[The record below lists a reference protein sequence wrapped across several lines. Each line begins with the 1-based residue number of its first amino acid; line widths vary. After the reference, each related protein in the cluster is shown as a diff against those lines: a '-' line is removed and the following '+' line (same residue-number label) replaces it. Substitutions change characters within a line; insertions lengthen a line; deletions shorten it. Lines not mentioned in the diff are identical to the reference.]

1 MPFDALY
8 CARLAPE
15 LKKYVGSRVDK
26 IFRPE
31 AVELDFLIYTPERE
45 KKFLIISASMSSPRV
60 SVFSGER
67 EHPSDPDAF
76 IMLMRKHLVGA
87 RITDVFAVENERI
100 ICFDFDSADE
110 MGYIQKKRIYAE
122 IMGKHSNIIL
132 CNGEDVVVSALY
144 QSDITSPTR
153 RIMAGL
159 KYEEPPKQ
167 QKMSP
172 VVVTERDFCA
182 LLEENGDKLCHK
194 VILENFLSFS
204 PLVAREVV
212 YRSCGTVDAVCK
224 NSDKKELYR
233 HFTDM
238 LNCVPTPTVIF
249 DGEGKAVEISFTDIM
264 QYGDMPKEHPETL
277 SCALNLYYEE
287 KSRAERIAARSRDLT
302 KTVKN
307 IHSRLEKKLAAQRN
321 DLFECD
327 SKEEC
332 RRAGDAIIGSIYM
345 LKQGME
351 SASLPDYENGG
362 TVMVK
367 LDKRLSP
374 SKNAERYYKKYAK
387 MKRAEAALKDQI
399 AQTEKEILYIES
411 VFDIIS
417 RLVTADD
424 FEEVKDEL
432 ASAGYL
438 KGRRNK
444 GAKKQK
450 TKPMKFVTAGGFVVK
465 VGKNNIQNDFITF
478 SADKNDYW
486 FHVKNIPG
494 SHTVLYTDGLTPS
507 DDDLTEAATI
517 AAKHSK
523 AVVGSVVSV
532 DYTLVRYVKKPPH
545 SKPGYVTYDK
555 YKTAFIKL

>member
-8 CARLAPE
+8 CSRLAPE

-31 AVELDFLIYTPERE
+31 AVELDMLIYTPMRE

-67 EHPSDPDAF
+67 EHPSDPDSF

-87 RITDVFAVENERI
+87 RITDVFAVENERVI
-100 ICFDFDSADE
+100 VFDFDSADE

-132 CNGEDVVVSALY
+132 CDSEDVVISALY

-167 QKMSP
+167 QKRSP
-172 VVVTERDFCA
+172 KGLTE
-182 LLEENGDKLCHK
+182 EEFAFVLDENADRLCHK
-194 VILENFLSFS
+194 VILDNFLSFS
-204 PLVAREVV
+204 PLVAKEVV
-212 YRSCGTVDAVCK
+212 CRAFGNTDVVCK
-224 NSDKKELYR
+224 DADKSKL
-233 HFTDM
+233 FSSF
-238 LNCVPTPTVIF
+238 CSIF
-249 DGEGKAVEISFTDIM
+249 ECESKPCIVYDGEGKALEISFVDLF
-264 QYGDMPKEHPETL
+264 QYDGMKKEYPESL
-277 SCALNLYYEE
+277 SEALNIYYEE
-287 KSRAERIAARSRDLT
+287 KSKTERIAARSRDLT

-307 IHSRLEKKLAAQRN
+307 VLSRLEKKLEAQKH
-321 DLFECD
+321 DLFECAE
-327 SKEEC
+327 KEEC

-351 SASLPDYENGG
+351 TAELADYENGG
-362 TVMVK
+362 FIKVK

-387 MKRAEAALKDQI
+387 MKRAEAALIEQI
-399 AQTEKEILYIES
+399 SQTEKELEYMES
-411 VFDIIS
+411 VSDLIS
-417 RLVTADD
+417 RLSSAED
-424 FEEVKDEL
+424 FEEMKDEL
-432 ASAGYL
+432 SSAGYL

-450 TKPMKFVTAGGFVVK
+450 TKPLKFVTAGGFVVK
-465 VGKNNIQNDFITF
+465 VGKNNVQNDFLTF
-478 SADKNDYW
+478 GADKNDYW

-494 SHTVLYTDGLTPS
+494 SHTVLYTEGMNPS
-507 DDDLTEAATI
+507 DEDLTEAATI

-523 AVVGSVVSV
+523 ATEGSVVSV
-532 DYTLVRYVKKPPH
+532 DYTLARYVKKPPH

-555 YKTAFIKL
+555 YKTAYIKL

>member
-8 CARLAPE
+8 CAHLAPE
-15 LKKYVGSRVDK
+15 LKKYSGSRVDK

-31 AVELDFLIYTPERE
+31 AVELDMLIYTPQRE

-76 IMLMRKHLVGA
+76 IMLIRKHLVGA

-100 ICFDFDSADE
+100 IVFDFDSADE

-132 CNGEDVVVSALY
+132 CDGEDRVISALY

-167 QKMSP
+167 QKRSP
-172 VVVTERDFCA
+172 KGITKDEFISV
-182 LLEENGDKLCHK
+182 LEENRDRLCHK
-194 VILENFLSFS
+194 VILDSFLSFS
-204 PLVAREVV
+204 PLIAREVV
-212 YRSCGTVDAVCK
+212 YRAFGNTDVICADA
-224 NSDKKELYR
+224 DKEKLYES
-233 HFTDM
+233 FIDV
-238 LNCVPTPTVIF
+238 LSSESKPCIVY
-249 DGEGKAVEISFTDIM
+249 DGEGKAFDISFLDIK
-264 QYGDMPKEHPETL
+264 QYGNVHKEYFDTL
-277 SCALNLYYEE
+277 SDALNVYYED
-287 KSRAERIAARSRDLT
+287 KSKTERIAARSRDLT

-307 IHSRLEKKLAAQRN
+307 ILSRLEKKLEAQRN
-321 DLFECD
+321 DLLDCKE
-327 SKEEC
+327 KEEC

-351 SASLPDYENGG
+351 KAELADYENGG
-362 TVMVK
+362 FITVK

-387 MKRAEAALKDQI
+387 MKRAEAALSEQI
-399 AQTEKEILYIES
+399 SQTEKEIAYIES
-411 VFDIIS
+411 VSDLIS
-417 RLVTADD
+417 RLSTAED
-424 FEEVKDEL
+424 FEEMKDEL
-432 ASAGYL
+432 SGAGYIKGL
-438 KGRRNK
+438 KKK
-444 GAKKQK
+444 GLKKQK
-450 TKPMKFVTAGGFVVK
+450 TKPLKFTTKGGFVVK
-465 VGKNNIQNDFITF
+465 VGKNNVQNDALTF
-478 SADKNDYW
+478 GADKNDYW

-494 SHTVLYTDGLTPS
+494 SHTILYTEGMTPT
-507 DDDLTEAATI
+507 DEDLTEAAEI

-523 AVVGSVVSV
+523 ATAGSVVSV
-532 DYTLVRYVKKPPH
+532 DYTFARYVKKPPH
-545 SKPGYVTYDK
+545 SKPGYVTYYK
-555 YKTAFIKL
+555 YKTAYIKL

>member
-15 LKKYVGSRVDK
+15 LKKLVGSRVDK

-31 AVELDFLIYTPERE
+31 AVELDMLIYTPDRE
-45 KKFLIISASMSSPRV
+45 KCFLIISASMSSPRI

-67 EHPSDPDAF
+67 EHPNEPDSF
-76 IMLMRKHLVGA
+76 IMLMRKHLIGA

-132 CNGEDVVVSALY
+132 CNGEDTVISALY

-153 RIMAGL
+153 RIMSGL

-167 QKMSP
+167 QKISP
-172 VVVTERDFCA
+172 YNVTEGEF
-182 LLEENGDKLCHK
+182 LNIISENSGKQCHK
-194 VILENFLSFS
+194 TILDSFLSFS
-204 PLVAREVV
+204 PLVAKEVV
-212 YRSCGTVDAVCK
+212 FRAFGNIELTCGEVNGKKLYESFLELLSCKPRPCIVYGRD
-224 NSDKKELYR
+224 
-233 HFTDM
+233 
-238 LNCVPTPTVIF
+238 
-249 DGEGKAVEISFTDIM
+249 GKAVDFSFTHLS
-264 QYGDMPKEHPETL
+264 QFESYKLVYPETL
-277 SCALNLYYEE
+277 SDALNLYYEE
-287 KSRAERIAARSRDLT
+287 KSKAERIASRSKDLT
-302 KTVKN
+302 KTVRN
-307 IHSRLEKKLAAQRN
+307 IASRLEKKLEAQKR
-321 DLFECD
+321 DLFECG

-332 RRAGDAIIGSIYM
+332 RRCGDAIIGSIYM

-351 SASLPDYENGG
+351 IAELADYENGG
-362 TVMVK
+362 VIRVK

-387 MKRAEAALKDQI
+387 LKRAEAALTEQI
-399 AQTEKEILYIES
+399 AQTEKEIAYIDS
-411 VFDIIS
+411 VSDLIS
-417 RLVTADD
+417 RLATIDD
-424 FEEVKDEL
+424 FEEMKDEL
-432 ASAGYL
+432 ASSGYL

-450 TKPMKFVTAGGFVVK
+450 IKPLQYKTSGGFIVK
-465 VGKNNIQNDFITF
+465 VGKNNVQNDALTF
-478 SADKNDYW
+478 GADKNDYW
-486 FHVKNIPG
+486 FHVKNMPG
-494 SHTVLYTDGLTPS
+494 SHTILYTDGLTPS
-507 DDDLTEAATI
+507 DEDLTEAATI

-523 AVVGSVVSV
+523 ASDGAVVSV
-532 DYTLVRYVKKPPH
+532 DYTLARYVKKPPH

-555 YKTAFIKL
+555 YKTAYIKL

>member
-8 CARLAPE
+8 CSRLAPE

-31 AVELDFLIYTPERE
+31 AVELDMLIYTPMRE

-67 EHPSDPDAF
+67 EHPSDPDSF
-76 IMLMRKHLVGA
+76 IMLVRKHLVGA
-87 RITDVFAVENERI
+87 RITDVFAVENERVI
-100 ICFDFDSADE
+100 VFDFDSADE

-132 CNGEDVVVSALY
+132 CDGEDVVISALY

-167 QKMSP
+167 QKRSP
-172 VVVTERDFCA
+172 KGLTE
-182 LLEENGDKLCHK
+182 EEFASVLDENSDRLCHK
-194 VILENFLSFS
+194 VILDNFLSFS
-204 PLVAREVV
+204 PLVAKEVV
-212 YRSCGTVDAVCK
+212 CRALGNTDVVCRDA
-224 NSDKKELYR
+224 DKSKL
-233 HFTDM
+233 FSSF
-238 LNCVPTPTVIF
+238 CSIF
-249 DGEGKAVEISFTDIM
+249 ECESKPCIVYDGEGKALEISFVDLL
-264 QYGDMPKEHPETL
+264 QYEGMKKEYPESL
-277 SCALNLYYEE
+277 SEALNVYYEE
-287 KSRAERIAARSRDLT
+287 KSKTERIAARSRDLT

-307 IHSRLEKKLAAQRN
+307 LLSRLEKKLEAQKH
-321 DLFECD
+321 DLFECAE
-327 SKEEC
+327 KEEC

-351 SASLPDYENGG
+351 SAELADYENGG
-362 TVMVK
+362 FIKVK

-387 MKRAEAALKDQI
+387 MKRAEAALIEQI
-399 AQTEKEILYIES
+399 AQTEKELEYMES
-411 VFDIIS
+411 VSDLIS
-417 RLVTADD
+417 RLVTAED
-424 FEEVKDEL
+424 FEEMKDEL

-450 TKPMKFVTAGGFVVK
+450 TKPLKFVTAGGFVVK
-465 VGKNNIQNDFITF
+465 VGKNNVQNDALTF
-478 SADKNDYW
+478 GADKNDYW

-494 SHTVLYTDGLTPS
+494 SHTVLYTEGMNPS
-507 DDDLTEAATI
+507 DEDLTEAATI

-523 AVVGSVVSV
+523 ATEGSVVSV
-532 DYTLVRYVKKPPH
+532 DYTLARYVKKPPH

-555 YKTAFIKL
+555 YKTAYIKL

>member
-8 CARLAPE
+8 CSRLAPE

-31 AVELDFLIYTPERE
+31 AVELDMLIYTPMRE

-67 EHPSDPDAF
+67 EHPSDPDSF

-87 RITDVFAVENERI
+87 RITDVFAVENERVI
-100 ICFDFDSADE
+100 VFDFDSADE

-132 CNGEDVVVSALY
+132 CDGEDVVISALY

-167 QKMSP
+167 QKRSP
-172 VVVTERDFCA
+172 KGLTE
-182 LLEENGDKLCHK
+182 EEFASVLDENADRLCHK
-194 VILENFLSFS
+194 VILDNFLSFS
-204 PLVAREVV
+204 PLVAKEVV
-212 YRSCGTVDAVCK
+212 CRAFGNTDVICRDAEKSKLFSSFC
-224 NSDKKELYR
+224 S
-233 HFTDM
+233 
-238 LNCVPTPTVIF
+238 IF
-249 DGEGKAVEISFTDIM
+249 ECESKPCIVYDGEGKALEISFVDLF
-264 QYGDMPKEHPETL
+264 QYDGMKKEYPESL
-277 SCALNLYYEE
+277 SEALNIYYEE
-287 KSRAERIAARSRDLT
+287 KSKAERIAARSRDLT

-307 IHSRLEKKLAAQRN
+307 LLSRLEKKLEAQKH
-321 DLFECD
+321 DLFECAE
-327 SKEEC
+327 KEEC

-351 SASLPDYENGG
+351 TAELADYENGG
-362 TVMVK
+362 FIKVK

-387 MKRAEAALKDQI
+387 MKRAEAALIEQI
-399 AQTEKEILYIES
+399 AQTEKELEYMES
-411 VFDIIS
+411 VSDLIS
-417 RLVTADD
+417 RLVTAED
-424 FEEVKDEL
+424 FEEMKDEL
-432 ASAGYL
+432 ASSGYL

-450 TKPMKFVTAGGFVVK
+450 TKPLKFVTAGGFVVK
-465 VGKNNIQNDFITF
+465 VGKNNVQNDALTF
-478 SADKNDYW
+478 GADKNDYW

-494 SHTVLYTDGLTPS
+494 SHTVLYTEGMNPS
-507 DDDLTEAATI
+507 DEDLTEAATI

-523 AVVGSVVSV
+523 ATEGSVVSV
-532 DYTLVRYVKKPPH
+532 DYTLARYVKKPPH
-545 SKPGYVTYDK
+545 SKPGYATYDK
-555 YKTAFIKL
+555 YKTAYIKL

>member
-8 CARLAPE
+8 CSRLAPE
-15 LKKYVGSRVDK
+15 LKAYVGSRVDK

-31 AVELDFLIYTPERE
+31 AVELDMLIYTPARE

-67 EHPSDPDAF
+67 EHPSDPDSF

-100 ICFDFDSADE
+100 IVFDLDSADE

-132 CNGEDVVVSALY
+132 CDGEDRVISALY

-167 QKMSP
+167 QKRSP
-172 VVVTERDFCA
+172 KGITE
-182 LLEENGDKLCHK
+182 EEFTSVLKENPDKLCHK
-194 VILENFLSFS
+194 VILDNFLSFS
-204 PLVAREVV
+204 PLIAREIV
-212 YRSCGTVDAVCK
+212 YKAFGNTDVISADA
-224 NSDKKELYR
+224 DIKKLYES
-233 HFTDM
+233 FIAI
-238 LNCVPTPTVIF
+238 LECPATPCIVYDI
-249 DGEGKAVEISFTDIM
+249 DGKAVEISFCNIC
-264 QYGDMPKEHPETL
+264 QYEGMRKEYPKSL
-277 SCALNLYYEE
+277 SEALNVYYEE
-287 KSRAERIAARSRDLT
+287 KSRNERIAARSRDLT

-307 IHSRLEKKLAAQRN
+307 ILSRLEKKLEAQKH
-321 DLFECD
+321 DLFECS
-327 SKEEC
+327 SKEES
-332 RRAGDAIIGSIYM
+332 RKAGDAIIGSIYM

-351 SASLPDYENGG
+351 SAELMDYESGEYIRI
-362 TVMVK
+362 K

-387 MKRAEAALKDQI
+387 MKRAEAALTEQI
-399 AQTEKEILYIES
+399 TQTEKELEYIES
-411 VFDIIS
+411 VADLIS
-417 RLVTADD
+417 RLSSAED
-424 FEEVKDEL
+424 FEEMKDEL
-432 ASAGYL
+432 AGAGYL

-444 GAKKQK
+444 GSKKQK
-450 TKPMKFVTAGGFVVK
+450 TKPLKFTTSGGFIVK
-465 VGKNNIQNDFITF
+465 VGKNNVQNDFLTF
-478 SADKNDYW
+478 GADKNDYW

-494 SHTVLYTDGLTPS
+494 SHTVLYTEGLTPS
-507 DDDLTEAATI
+507 DEDLTEAATI
-517 AAKHSK
+517 AARHSK
-523 AVVGSVVSV
+523 ATEGSVVSV
-532 DYTLVRYVKKPPH
+532 DYTLARYVKKPPH

-555 YKTAFIKL
+555 YKTAYIKL

>member
-8 CARLAPE
+8 CSRLAPE

-31 AVELDFLIYTPERE
+31 AVELDMLIYTPMRE

-67 EHPSDPDAF
+67 EHPSDPDSF

-87 RITDVFAVENERI
+87 RITDVFAVENERVI
-100 ICFDFDSADE
+100 VFDFDSADE

-132 CNGEDVVVSALY
+132 CDGEDVVISALY

-167 QKMSP
+167 QKRSP
-172 VVVTERDFCA
+172 KGLTE
-182 LLEENGDKLCHK
+182 EEFASVLDENSDRLCHK
-194 VILENFLSFS
+194 VILDNFLSFS
-204 PLVAREVV
+204 PLVAKEVV
-212 YRSCGTVDAVCK
+212 CRAFGNTDVVCRDA
-224 NSDKKELYR
+224 DKSKL
-233 HFTDM
+233 FSSF
-238 LNCVPTPTVIF
+238 CSIF
-249 DGEGKAVEISFTDIM
+249 ECESKPCIVYDGEGKALEISFVDLF
-264 QYGDMPKEHPETL
+264 QYEGMKKEYPESL
-277 SCALNLYYEE
+277 SEALNVYYEE
-287 KSRAERIAARSRDLT
+287 KSKAERIAARSRDLT

-307 IHSRLEKKLAAQRN
+307 VLSRLEKKLEAQKH
-321 DLFECD
+321 DLFECAE
-327 SKEEC
+327 KEEC

-351 SASLPDYENGG
+351 TAELADYENGG
-362 TVMVK
+362 FIKVK

-387 MKRAEAALKDQI
+387 MKRAEAALIEQI
-399 AQTEKEILYIES
+399 AQTEKDLEYMES
-411 VFDIIS
+411 VSDLIS
-417 RLVTADD
+417 RLVTAED
-424 FEEVKDEL
+424 FEEMKDEL

-450 TKPMKFVTAGGFVVK
+450 TKPLKFVTTGGFVVK
-465 VGKNNIQNDFITF
+465 VGKNNVQNDALTF
-478 SADKNDYW
+478 GADKNDYW

-494 SHTVLYTDGLTPS
+494 SHTVLYTEGMNPS
-507 DDDLTEAATI
+507 DEDLTEAATI

-523 AVVGSVVSV
+523 ATEGSVVSV
-532 DYTLVRYVKKPPH
+532 DYTLARYVKKPPH

-555 YKTAFIKL
+555 YKTAYIKL

>member
-8 CARLAPE
+8 CSHLAPE

-31 AVELDFLIYTPERE
+31 AVELDFLIYTLERE

-67 EHPSDPDAF
+67 ERPSDPDAF

-87 RITDVFAVENERI
+87 RITNVFAVENERI
-100 ICFDFDSADE
+100 IVFDFDSADE

-132 CNGEDVVVSALY
+132 CDGEDRVISALY

-153 RIMAGL
+153 RIMSGL

-167 QKMSP
+167 QKQNP
-172 VVVTERDFCA
+172 KGITIEQFKKV
-182 LLEENGDKLCHK
+182 LLENEERLCHK
-194 VILENFLSFS
+194 VILDNFLSFS
-204 PLVAREVV
+204 PLVAKEVV
-212 YRSCGTVDAVCK
+212 YRAFGNIEVTCMHADAEKLYESFVSVLSCEAVPCVIY
-224 NSDKKELYR
+224 DK
-233 HFTDM
+233 D
-238 LNCVPTPTVIF
+238 
-249 DGEGKAVEISFTDIM
+249 GKAAEISFLDIT
-264 QYGDMPKEHPETL
+264 QFGDVKKSYPQSL
-277 SCALNLYYEE
+277 SEALNEYYEE
-287 KSRAERIAARSRDLT
+287 KSRNERIAARARDLT

-307 IHSRLEKKLAAQRN
+307 ILSRLEKKLEAQKN
-321 DLFECD
+321 DLMDCAE
-327 SKEEC
+327 KEEC
-332 RRAGDAIIGSIYM
+332 RRAGDAIIGSIYT
-345 LKQGME
+345 LRQGME
-351 SASLPDYENGG
+351 IAELPDYENGG
-362 TVMVK
+362 FIKVK

-387 MKRAEAALKDQI
+387 MKRAEAALTEQI
-399 AQTEKEILYIES
+399 SQTEKEIEYIES
-411 VFDIIS
+411 VSDLIS
-417 RLVTADD
+417 RLSTAED
-424 FEEVKDEL
+424 FEEMRDEL
-432 ASAGYL
+432 SSAGYL
-438 KGRRNK
+438 KGRKSK
-444 GAKKQK
+444 GFKKQK
-450 TKPMKFVTAGGFVVK
+450 TKPLKFVTSGGFAVK
-465 VGKNNIQNDFITF
+465 VGKNNVQNDFLTF

-494 SHTVLYTDGLTPS
+494 SHTVLYTEGATPS

-523 AVVGSVVSV
+523 ATEGSVVSV
-532 DYTLVRYVKKPPH
+532 DYTLARYVKKPPH

-555 YKTAFIKL
+555 YKTAYIRL

>member
-8 CARLAPE
+8 CSRLAPE

-31 AVELDFLIYTPERE
+31 AVELDMLIYTPSRE

-100 ICFDFDSADE
+100 IVFDFDSADE

-132 CNGEDVVVSALY
+132 CDGDDVVISALY

-159 KYEEPPKQ
+159 KYEDPPKQ
-167 QKMSP
+167 NKKSP
-172 VVVTERDFCA
+172 IGITKEEFISV
-182 LLEENGDKLCHK
+182 LEENGERLCHK
-194 VILENFLSFS
+194 AILDNFLSFS
-204 PLVAREVV
+204 PLVAKEVV
-212 YRSCGTVDAVCK
+212 CRAFGNVDLVCGGVDGEKLFESFASVLGGESKPCIVYD
-224 NSDKKELYR
+224 S
-233 HFTDM
+233 
-238 LNCVPTPTVIF
+238 
-249 DGEGKAVEISFTDIM
+249 EGKAIDISFMDLI
-264 QYGDMPKEHPETL
+264 QYEGYKKVFPESL
-277 SCALNLYYEE
+277 SEALNLYYEE
-287 KSRAERIAARSRDLT
+287 KSRNERIASRSRDLT
-302 KTVKN
+302 KTVRN
-307 IHSRLEKKLAAQRN
+307 ILSRLEKKLEAQRH
-321 DLFECD
+321 DLFDCS

-351 SASLPDYENGG
+351 SAELADYENGG
-362 TVMVK
+362 VIKVK

-374 SKNAERYYKKYAK
+374 SKNAEKYYKKYAK
-387 MKRAEAALKDQI
+387 MKRAEAALTEQI
-399 AQTEKEILYIES
+399 AQTEKEIAYIES
-411 VFDIIS
+411 VSDLIS
-417 RLVTADD
+417 RLSTSED
-424 FEEVKDEL
+424 FEEMKDEL
-432 ASAGYL
+432 AASGYL
-438 KGRRNK
+438 KGGRKKN
-444 GAKKQK
+444 GKKQK
-450 TKPMKFVTAGGFVVK
+450 TKPLKFVTKGGFVVK
-465 VGKNNIQNDFITF
+465 VGKNNVQNDALTF
-478 SADKNDYW
+478 GADKNDYW

-494 SHTVLYTDGLTPS
+494 SHTILYTEGLTPS
-507 DDDLTEAATI
+507 DEDLTEAAEI
-517 AAKHSK
+517 AARHSK
-523 AVVGSVVSV
+523 AVEGSVVSV
-532 DYTLVRYVKKPPH
+532 DYTLARYVKKPPH

-555 YKTAFIKL
+555 YKTAYIKL

>member
-8 CARLAPE
+8 CHHLAPE
-15 LKKYVGSRVDK
+15 LKECVGSRVDK

-31 AVELDFLIYTPERE
+31 AVELDMLLYTPSRE

-76 IMLMRKHLVGA
+76 IMLMRKHLIGA
-87 RITDVFAVENERI
+87 RITDVFAVENERVI
-100 ICFDFDSADE
+100 VFDFDSADE

-132 CNGEDVVVSALY
+132 CDGDDRVISALY

-153 RIMAGL
+153 RIMSGL

-167 QKMSP
+167 QKRSP
-172 VVVTERDFCA
+172 WGITFEEFSAVIEAGGERA
-182 LLEENGDKLCHK
+182 CHK
-194 VILENFLSFS
+194 VILESFLSFS
-204 PLVAREVV
+204 PLVAKEVV
-212 YRSCGTVDAVCK
+212 YRACGNIETSCKYVDREK
-224 NSDKKELYR
+224 LYSS
-233 HFTDM
+233 FMGVLICEALPCIIYD
-238 LNCVPTPTVIF
+238 
-249 DGEGKAVEISFTDIM
+249 EKGKASEISFIDIT
-264 QYGDMPKEHPETL
+264 QFGDVKKEYPKSL
-277 SCALNLYYEE
+277 SDALNVYYEE
-287 KSRAERIAARSRDLT
+287 KSFAERVSARSRDLT

-307 IHSRLEKKLAAQRN
+307 ILSRLEKKLEAQKH
-321 DLFECD
+321 DLFECA

-332 RRAGDAIIGSIYM
+332 RRMGDAIIGSIYM

-351 SASLPDYENGG
+351 SAELTDYENGG
-362 TVMVK
+362 VIKVK

-387 MKRAEAALKDQI
+387 MKRAETALTEQI
-399 AQTEKEILYIES
+399 AQTEKELNYMES
-411 VFDIIS
+411 VFDLIS
-417 RLVTADD
+417 RLTTAED
-424 FEEVKDEL
+424 FEEMKDEL
-432 ASAGYL
+432 SAAGYL

-450 TKPMKFVTAGGFVVK
+450 TKPLKFETKGGFVVK
-465 VGKNNIQNDFITF
+465 VGKNNVQNDALTF
-478 SADKNDYW
+478 GADKNDYW

-494 SHTVLYTDGLTPS
+494 SHTVLYAEGATPTDE
-507 DDDLTEAATI
+507 DLTEAATI

-523 AVVGSVVSV
+523 ATEGSVVPV

-545 SKPGYVTYDK
+545 SKPGFVTYDK
-555 YKTAFIKL
+555 YKTAYIKL